1 LTIGNPTPPEIDIQ
15 HETLN
20 KIIRIFCFPDSR
32 LPIPDLNYLID
43 IDQVLMFEYK
53 PQLYY
58 PSSEELPDSDETPV
72 DNELQDLIPGMLK
85 TILAW
90 LWADRT
96 DWFFGV
102 DMGIYYDPEEPP
114 IVPDGFLSL
123 GVERVFD
130 EELRLSYPLWE
141 EEVVPTLVLEVVSQT
156 YRGEYTK
163 KKAQYARLGVLYY
176 VVYSSRRRR
185 KLHLEVYKLVNDSYV
200 LQEGN
205 VVWLP
210 ELSLGIGI
218 ERGIYQGIER
228 EWVYWYDRQGQRWLA
243 PEEIARQEQQ
253 QRQEEEQRRQE
264 AEERVRM
271 LEERLR
277 SLGIDPE
284 NEG

>member
-1 LTIGNPTPPEIDIQ
+1 
-15 HETLN
+15 
-20 KIIRIFCFPDSR
+20 
-32 LPIPDLNYLID
+32 
-43 IDQVLMFEYK
+43 MFEYK

-85 TILAW
+85 AILAW

-102 DMGIYYDPEEPP
+102 DMGIYYDPEQPP

-130 EELRLSYPLWE
+130 EELRLSYALWE
-141 EEVVPTLVLEVVSQT
+141 EDVVPTLALEVLSQT
-156 YRGEYTK
+156 YRGEYSRK
-163 KKAQYARLGVLYY
+163 KTQYAQLGILYY
-176 VVYSSRRRR
+176 VIYSSRRRR
-185 KLHLEVYKLVNDSYV
+185 KPHLEVHKLVNGSYV

-205 VVWLP
+205 VVLLP
-210 ELSLGIGI
+210 EVGLGIGI

-228 EWVYWYDRQGQRWLA
+228 EWVYWYDEQGQRWLV
-243 PEEIARQEQQ
+243 PEEIARQERQ
-253 QRQEEEQRRQE
+253 QRQEAEQR
-264 AEERVRM
+264 VRI

-277 SLGIDPE
+277 SLGIDLE
-284 NEG
+284 NEK